1 MSYENPEITK
11 NREARRASLSARTG
25 ELLKTLEQRSA
36 AERLAWYRV
45 NRGRFFFER
54 SELAERIRVING
66 VADSRKDEV
75 LEAAGRLLRHEFD
88 ILGSGLTS
96 LGERIDWQRDFKSGI
111 SWRKDVVYP
120 AWNWRKVDDLAGA
133 EIYRGHFY
141 SIDDASDLKM
151 PWDLS
156 SFFHLPVL
164 CEAYL
169 QTGDARYA
177 DEVAGQLMD
186 WHRENPYPRG
196 VNWTCA
202 MVAGIRIANLA
213 FAMRALEPEEFIG
226 EMGAL
231 SILRHIK
238 FILDFFEVDQDGRRN
253 NHYVNNLVGL
263 GFGAA
268 EIAGTE
274 LGSDLRAFAFEE
286 IERELGTQFSPDG
299 TNYEGTIPYHR
310 FAAES
315 IILTTILLE
324 RNGCVPAPESRAQ
337 LLKILQFIDMYTKP
351 NNLAPQF
358 GDNDNGRILV
368 LHDYARQ
375 EYRDHR
381 HILAVGAAWLGVER
395 LLTPVWDQSPDAV
408 WILGRPAPRTVVKP
422 ALAVGL
428 YNANGYGVAK
438 TPQTSLVVR
447 CGRINPMSGGGHNH
461 CDMLSYEFHDRGQDV
476 IIDPGAMIYSADAPL
491 RNYARSTAAH
501 NILQLDGLE
510 QQAFEPRDLF
520 AMQDRAAATLD
531 TWEIQDGALFF
542 RGHHTAYPGWRV
554 VREMQCRF
562 PDGALEVHDFVE
574 ETGAAA
580 GGREFC
586 GRLHLAAGIEAEAN
600 GPLGFRLRAGKL
612 EWTVRFGEGVRA
624 GVCEG
629 KVSPSYGIVVPAAV
643 LEYRFTPREAR
654 AARYTVERR
663 LA

>member
-1 MSYENPEITK
+1 
-11 NREARRASLSARTG
+11 
-25 ELLKTLEQRSA
+25 
-36 AERLAWYRV
+36 
-45 NRGRFFFER
+45 
-54 SELAERIRVING
+54 
-66 VADSRKDEV
+66 
-75 LEAAGRLLRHEFD
+75 
-88 ILGSGLTS
+88 
-96 LGERIDWQRDFKSGI
+96 
-111 SWRKDVVYP
+111 
-120 AWNWRKVDDLAGA
+120 
-133 EIYRGHFY
+133 
-141 SIDDASDLKM
+141 
-151 PWDLS
+151 
-156 SFFHLPVL
+156 
-164 CEAYL
+164 
-169 QTGDARYA
+169 
-177 DEVAGQLMD
+177 
-186 WHRENPYPRG
+186 
-196 VNWTCA
+196 
-202 MVAGIRIANLA
+202 
-213 FAMRALEPEEFIG
+213 
-226 EMGAL
+226 
-231 SILRHIK
+231 
-238 FILDFFEVDQDGRRN
+238 
-253 NHYVNNLVGL
+253 
-263 GFGAA
+263 
-268 EIAGTE
+268 
-274 LGSDLRAFAFEE
+274 
-286 IERELGTQFSPDG
+286 
-299 TNYEGTIPYHR
+299 
-310 FAAES
+310 
-315 IILTTILLE
+315 
-324 RNGCVPAPESRAQ
+324 
-337 LLKILQFIDMYTKP
+337 
-351 NNLAPQF
+351 
-358 GDNDNGRILV
+358 
-368 LHDYARQ
+368 
-375 EYRDHR
+375 
-381 HILAVGAAWLGVER
+381 
-395 LLTPVWDQSPDAV
+395 VWDQSPDAV